1 MMMMKENVKG
11 KRVHGEPTAVDA
23 AAWPP
28 EARLSDE
35 LEWEEGRAK
44 TEGGGGVSG
53 GTGQGRR
60 RDRVRGRGPTC
71 F

>member
-1 MMMMKENVKG
+1 MMMMVKENTKG
-11 KRVHGEPTAVDA
+11 KRIHGEPAAVDA

-44 TEGGGGVSG
+44 IEGGGGVSG
-53 GTGQGRR
+53 G
-60 RDRVRGRGPTC
+60 
-71 F
+71 

>member
-1 MMMMKENVKG
+1 MMMMMMKENT
-11 KRVHGEPTAVDA
+11 KRKRIRGEPAAVDA

-44 TEGGGGVSG
+44 IEGGGE
-53 GTGQGRR
+53 
-60 RDRVRGRGPTC
+60 
-71 F
+71 